1 MSFEAIE
8 SYLREHTTFSLKD
21 RYDMPSSEL
30 AFEGGAHYRMELAG
44 IETVS
49 NFETMLK
56 EAARRNIPIHRI
68 VAAVKGATLLD
79 NAELRDFAQIGAD
92 SKTEVIM
99 LPVPSRGWDI
109 GKEYSTKEGYVCG
122 MRMRGQDMLGNWLR
136 ELDRCVEAGIR
147 GFLVPDEGLIY
158 LLDKLRKG
166 GALPP
171 DVRFKCSV
179 FAGHA
184 TAVGGKMLE
193 ELGADSF
200 NPLPD
205 LTLPMLASI
214 RSSVSMPLDVYI
226 CIVDAMGNIQ
236 RYHEA
241 GEIARI
247 CAPVYF
253 KIEPGRSESDIYN
266 TWVDKNYLDA
276 LVVEKVRYAQIAREW
291 VERMGYNGLVFN
303 DYRDDLSYPQPR

>member
-1 MSFEAIE
+1 MPFDQIE
-8 SYLREHTTFSLKD
+8 KFIRDNTNFALKD
-21 RYDMPSSEL
+21 RYDMPSSKL
-30 AFEGGAHYRMELAG
+30 TFPGGAHYRMEIAG
-44 IETVS
+44 IETVF

-56 EAARRNIPIHRI
+56 ESAKRDIPIHRV
-68 VAAVKGATLLD
+68 VAAVKGATLMD
-79 NAELRDFAQIGAD
+79 NAELKDFAQVGAD
-92 SKTEVIM
+92 SKTEVII

-122 MRMRGQDMLGNWLR
+122 MRMRGQDMVGYWLR
-136 ELDRCVEAGIR
+136 ELDRCLEAGIR

-158 LLDKLRKG
+158 LLNKLRQG
-166 GALPP
+166 GVLPS
-171 DVRFKCSV
+171 DIKLKCSV
-179 FAGHA
+179 FAGHGS
-184 TAVGGKMLE
+184 AVGGKMLE
-193 ELGADSF
+193 EIGADSF

-214 RSSVSMPLDVYI
+214 RNSVNIPLDVYI

-253 KIEPGRSESDIYN
+253 KIEPGRSESEIYN
-266 TWVDKNYLDA
+266 TWVDKSYLDK

-291 VERMGYNGLVFN
+291 IERMGYNNLVFN
-303 DYRDDLSYPQPR
+303 NYRDDLSYPKP